1 MLKIEINYRRI
12 IMELADKKIKN
23 VVYGGREADLNRKV
37 DANDLRSVAK
47 AFGAELRNDSQKT
60 LSSVMMARQAGSLS
74 Y

>member
-1 MLKIEINYRRI
+1 MLKIEMNYRRI

-23 VVYGGREADLNRKV
+23 VVYGGREADLNKGV
-37 DANDLRSVAK
+37 YAKDLKSVAK

-60 LSSVMMARQAGSLS
+60 LSSVMMTRKAGSLA

>member
-1 MLKIEINYRRI
+1 
-12 IMELADKKIKN
+12 MELADKKIKN
-23 VVYGGREADLNRKV
+23 VVYGGREADLNKGV
-37 DANDLRSVAK
+37 DAKDLKSLKSVAK